1 MQISVRALGIVLC
14 YPVQG
19 LKTGL
24 SAVKDNLHGKS
35 GVAELQE
42 VRDAK
47 LPTIKANRAV
57 MHCSMG
63 EWAFFFFFFP
73 WAQCI
78 HYVSPEKI
86 ERAGRYLCL
95 TAKKSLCVGPALKHL
110 FGLVWMEEQSQ
121 AVVSAHTL
129 RPSQVLKVALVAWEQ
144 GCHCPAS
151 PSASA
156 PSLNITSASPVLIP
170 GHAAVVGKP
179 CWIPSLLNNGRRL

>member
-63 EWAFFFFFFP
+63 EWAFFFFFFSMDTMHTL
-73 WAQCI
+73 CKSRKNRKSREI
-78 HYVSPEKI
+78 FVSDRQEKP
-86 ERAGRYLCL
+86 LCSSS
-95 TAKKSLCVGPALKHL
+95 TEA
-110 FGLVWMEEQSQ
+110 LVWTGLDGGAEPGSCQ
-121 AVVSAHTL
+121 
-129 RPSQVLKVALVAWEQ
+129 
-144 GCHCPAS
+144 CPYPTAQ
-151 PSASA
+151 PSAEGGTGGLGA
-156 PSLNITSASPVLIP
+156 GVPL
-170 GHAAVVGKP
+170 P
-179 CWIPSLLNNGRRL
+179 CQPQHICTELEHHFC

>member
-1 MQISVRALGIVLC
+1 MQISVRALGIALC

-24 SAVKDNLHGKS
+24 SAVKGNLHGKN

-47 LPTIKANRAV
+47 LPTIKANRAA

-73 WAQCI
+73 WTQCI
-78 HYVSPEKI
+78 HYVSSEKI

-95 TAKKSLCVGPALKHL
+95 TRQEKPLCSSSTEA
-110 FGLVWMEEQSQ
+110 LVWTGLDGGAEPGSCQ
-121 AVVSAHTL
+121 
-129 RPSQVLKVALVAWEQ
+129 
-144 GCHCPAS
+144 CPHPTAQ
-151 PSASA
+151 PSAEGGTGGLGA
-156 PSLNITSASPVLIP
+156 GVPL
-170 GHAAVVGKP
+170 P
-179 CWIPSLLNNGRRL
+179 CQPQRICTELEHHFC

>member
-1 MQISVRALGIVLC
+1 MLPSAGAKDRTQCCEGQFAWEEWSCRAAGS
-14 YPVQG
+14 QG
-19 LKTGL
+19 CQATHHQSKQSCNAL
-24 SAVKDNLHGKS
+24 LHG
-35 GVAELQE
+35 GVG
-42 VRDAK
+42 
-47 LPTIKANRAV
+47 I
-57 MHCSMG
+57 
-63 EWAFFFFFFP
+63 FFFFFP
-73 WAQCI
+73 WTQCI